1 MPLTTQLSRNICS
14 NVHAGINGGETVL
27 VVGAGLIGLLVV
39 QALKAAGAARV
50 YASDLDEKRLLLAQE
65 LGAEEAWL
73 PDQTYDNIMN
83 LTDGK
88 GADVV
93 MEVVGIEPTIN
104 QAIKC
109 VRNGGAIGCVGNLAP
124 TVNISLQQIVT
135 REISLYG

>member
-1 MPLTTQLSRNICS
+1 M
-14 NVHAGINGGETVL
+14 